1 MHHEMSVQETVHFD
15 VDYPERSDRLL
26 AAIGILWFVKPLL
39 LLPHLIVMW
48 FLGIAWAIVVWLAY
62 WVVLFNGTYPR
73 GLFDFVVGVQ
83 RWQNRMT
90 AWIAGLTDD
99 YPPFR
104 LR

>member
-1 MHHEMSVQETVHFD
+1 MNDASVSDPVRFD
-15 VDYPERSDRLL
+15 VVYPERSDRLL
-26 AAIGILWFVKPLL
+26 AAAGILWFVKPLL

-62 WVVLFNGTYPR
+62 WVVLFTGSYPR
-73 GLFDFVVGVQ
+73 GMFDFVVGVQ

-90 AWIAGLTDD
+90 AWIAGLSDE

-104 LR
+104 LS